1 MHLFLVTYLH
11 NKCFSGDLLG
21 LNSLLLFRLLT
32 IYVFLSVTQR
42 RFYFDIF
49 SLWNTFIYIGS
60 CAPVEI
66 PSSTIVF
73 YGHKVEVDRNI
84 RSASAFKCK
93 RKKYAKQCTRHTD
106 TFTHTLAPWRLLRNE
121 KVCRPLGP
129 PSLPHAPCHQ
139 RIRFSS
145 ISPDFGCFY
154 PLLRRSGAKFKH
166 FAIQAAP
173 SLIVVPR
180 YFCCKTASENKHL
193 NENEKYV

>member
-21 LNSLLLFRLLT
+21 LNSLL
-32 IYVFLSVTQR
+32 YVFLSVTQR

-73 YGHKVEVDRNI
+73 YGHKVEVGRNI

-93 RKKYAKQCTRHTD
+93 RKSMQNNAGTQI
-106 TFTHTLAPWRLLRNE
+106 LLRTHLRRG
-121 KVCRPLGP
+121 VCCEMKRSADPL
-129 PSLPHAPCHQ
+129 ARRPCHMPRATKEYGFLLFL
-139 RIRFSS
+139 RISVAFIRCS
-145 ISPDFGCFY
+145 GV
-154 PLLRRSGAKFKH
+154 LGAKFKH